1 LSKCKSWTLRCDQSI
16 AERDLWVT
24 VKQRR
29 RRLHLK
35 FTGEQLVGIW
45 LWGPRLSNETTR
57 HTSPWPWRL
66 RRSASVAAATSLTTS
81 IHPIPC
87 HPLGHPHQ
95 ARGSSLLVD
104 CDLVVQFGDRQDT
117 RSTFS
122 TRRLNIW
129 NETIKRINPLTRR
142 TTATTVLRK
151 IVNRRIQRPKKMS
164 GSRGVWAS

>member
-1 LSKCKSWTLRCDQSI
+1 MSKCKSWTLRCDQSI

-66 RRSASVAAATSLTTS
+66 RGAAATVLTTS
-81 IHPIPC
+81 IYLVPR
-87 HPLGHPHQ
+87 HPLGHPPQ
-95 ARGSSLLVD
+95 AQGSSLYVDYVLVA
-104 CDLVVQFGDRQDT
+104 QFDDQQGT

-122 TRRLNIW
+122 TRSLNRRK
-129 NETIKRINPLTRR
+129 ETSRINPLTQKTR
-142 TTATTVLRK
+142 ASTVITK
-151 IVNRRIQRPKKMS
+151 IVNPQTQRQKKMRVS
-164 GSRGVWAS
+164 KGVWAS